1 MMRKRKGTKNI
12 HEVHVPLKMADV
24 ISLAFG
30 CGGDKEDKRSSHA
43 FDRRGEDRIQTKKKC
58 FATFNITNNYN
69 NSITLQ

>member
-1 MMRKRKGTKNI
+1 MTRKRKGTKNI

-43 FDRRGEDRIQTKKKC
+43 FDRRGEDRIPTKKNVLQHS
-58 FATFNITNNYN
+58 TSQIIIITA
-69 NSITLQ
+69 